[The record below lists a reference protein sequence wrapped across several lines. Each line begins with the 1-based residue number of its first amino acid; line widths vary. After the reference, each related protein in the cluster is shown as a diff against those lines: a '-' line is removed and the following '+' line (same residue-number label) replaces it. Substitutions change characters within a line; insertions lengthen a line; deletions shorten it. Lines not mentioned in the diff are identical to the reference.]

1 MAEKRQ
7 DPTKTDSEATDLLN
21 RLVPDPSNPDV
32 NVLTGVFL
40 GRAEDDRSA
49 RLYTTVRLTQ
59 YFQLPKDKILGV
71 KRFPTGQL
79 AVWIPGD
86 LRVQVVTSNSF
97 SGDFLK
103 GNIQAAF
110 AKRGAGGLGAAAR
123 LSQQGPDGASA
134 FPGPFCTTD
143 IPDPTNPICGLT
155 QAGCPPG
162 PGC

>member
-1 MAEKRQ
+1 MADK
-7 DPTKTDSEATDLLN
+7 DPTKSDPEATDLIN
-21 RLVPDPSNPDV
+21 QLVPDPSNPDV

-40 GRAEDDRSA
+40 GRGEDDKMVRV
-49 RLYTTVRLTQ
+49 YTSVRLTE
-59 YFQLPKDKILGV
+59 YFQIPKAKILGV

-86 LRVQVVTSNSF
+86 LRVQAVTSNAF

-110 AKRGAGGLGAAAR
+110 ARRGASGLGSLAR
-123 LSQQGPDGASA
+123 LNQGGGGTSAS
-134 FPGPFCTTD
+134 PFCTTD
-143 IPDPTNPICGLT
+143 FPDPSNPICGLT
-155 QAGCPPG
+155 QVGCPSP